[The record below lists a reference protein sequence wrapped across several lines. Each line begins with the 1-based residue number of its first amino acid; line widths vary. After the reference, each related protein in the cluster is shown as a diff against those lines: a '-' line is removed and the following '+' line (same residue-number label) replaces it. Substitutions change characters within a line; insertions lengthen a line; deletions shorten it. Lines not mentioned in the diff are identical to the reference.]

1 MPLQLQLLSQLLV
14 EPLSDDDD
22 QAEQLAV
29 LGEAGSDARPSS
41 WDSFSVYQHTL
52 SKIVHAEADSETGT
66 FKCGVKCTSEHR
78 FINESAFLENRKCK
92 RCLRVIN
99 SAE

>member
-29 LGEAGSDARPSS
+29 LVEAGSDARPSS
-41 WDSFSVYQHTL
+41 WDSFQCVSA
-52 SKIVHAEADSETGT
+52 HAQQDRARRS
-66 FKCGVKCTSEHR
+66 R
-78 FINESAFLENRKCK
+78 Q
-92 RCLRVIN
+92 
-99 SAE
+99 